1 VLLITLVVAATIFS
15 LYLLA
20 YLSCSIACSGAE
32 GFAIV
37 VLVVGL
43 IAILGGAYLLIRR
56 ILGYKRKKKLDDDNT
71 NPFDEEE

>member
-1 VLLITLVVAATIFS
+1 
-15 LYLLA
+15 
-20 YLSCSIACSGAE
+20 
-32 GFAIV
+32 

-71 NPFDEEE
+71 NPFEEEE